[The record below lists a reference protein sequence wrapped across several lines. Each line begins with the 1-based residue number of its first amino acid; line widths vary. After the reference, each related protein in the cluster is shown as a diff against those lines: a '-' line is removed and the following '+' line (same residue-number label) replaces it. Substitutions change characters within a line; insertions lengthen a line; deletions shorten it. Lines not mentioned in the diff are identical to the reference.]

1 MRVAFYG
8 RVSTDDAQDPSLSIP
23 RQLGKCDEALAPIGE
38 KVSLTFWDVESGRKA
53 LDERGN
59 GKRDWTAEV
68 DVPRLGG
75 LPEILASAKAGEI
88 DAVIV
93 ESIDRLSRMTADG
106 TRIERELEECDVALF
121 AADEPLNSS
130 ATAILTRRVKQGVA
144 EWYVR
149 DLIERS
155 RAGMEE
161 SVRQGWHTGGPAP
174 YGYVLEPHPHPNPQ
188 KAREGRK
195 KHRLVINPVRGPIV
209 LLIFTWYVED
219 ELGLGTICERLNSD
233 LDRYPPPKRNRK
245 DENGLPQTWSKS
257 QLHSLLRNPKYTGY
271 NVWGRHDKRRGRPVL
286 RPREKWVWSAT
297 PTHEAIVPREL
308 FDAVEERAKRNG
320 RPARST
326 TPRHYP
332 QRRRGRPGRL
342 YVLRG
347 RVRCG
352 LCGRRMEGSHQ
363 KGSNWY
369 RCQYARRRGDAAAD
383 VSGHP
388 RVLGIKEDVVLDAVR
403 SFMSERLFG
412 PERLDL
418 LRDELAEAASDGAWQ
433 ERDSRLADLR
443 AEEKQVQQALYRQSL
458 RLEEHE
464 DPEHPV
470 LKLATQRIEELSGQA
485 EAIKATISELEAAQP
500 EEPRPEEIKTIL
512 AGIPDL
518 REALA
523 QADGEELIELLDAF
537 DVAVSYDKPGRTLEL
552 SALLANDFV
561 SSPNAKRPPG
571 GRSQNSSIA
580 GEGFEPATFGL

>member
-1 MRVAFYG
+1 MQRGVGTDRGEG
-8 RVSTDDAQDPSLSIP
+8 RHHLLEVD
-23 RQLGKCDEALAPIGE
+23 
-38 KVSLTFWDVESGRKA
+38 SGRKD
-53 LDERGN
+53 LDDRGR
-59 GKRDWTAEV
+59 GERDWSAEV
-68 DVPRLGG
+68 DVPCAGDMHKL
-75 LPEILASAKAGEI
+75 LADAEAAAF

-93 ESIDRLSRMTADG
+93 ESIDRVSRMTFDG
-106 TRIERELEECDVALF
+106 TRIERELERQDIALL

-174 YGYVLEPHPHPNPQ
+174 YGYALEPHPHPNPQ

-195 KHRLVINPVRGPIV
+195 KHRLVIDTVRGPIV
-209 LLIFTWYVED
+209 LLIFTWYVE
-219 ELGLGTICERLNSD
+219 EKLGLGTICERLNSD

-245 DENGLPQTWSKS
+245 DENDLPQTWSKS

-308 FDAVEERAKRNG
+308 FEAVEERAKRNG
-320 RPARST
+320 SPARPAD
-326 TPRHYP
+326 PKHYP
-332 QRRRGRPGRL
+332 QRRQGRPGRL

-369 RCQYARRRGDAAAD
+369 RCQYARRRGEAAAD
-383 VSGHP
+383 IAGHP
-388 RVLGIKEDVVLDAVR
+388 RVLGIKEEVVLDAVR
-403 SFMSERLFG
+403 GFMSERLFG
-412 PERLDL
+412 PERLNL
-418 LRDELAEAASDGAWQ
+418 LREELADAAIDGAWQ
-433 ERDSRLADLR
+433 ERNSQLGRLSV
-443 AEEKQVQQALYRQSL
+443 EETQVQQALYRQSL

-470 LKLATQRIEELSGQA
+470 VKLATQRIEELSGQA
-485 EAIKATISELEAAQP
+485 EAIKATIAELEAARP
-500 EEPRPEEIKTIL
+500 EEPRPEEIEAIL
-512 AGIPDL
+512 AGVPDL

-523 QADGEELIELLDAF
+523 QAEDEELIELLDAF
-537 DVAVSYDKPGRTLEL
+537 DLAVSYDKPTRTLEL
-552 SALLANDFV
+552 SAMLTSDFV
-561 SSPNAKRPPG
+561 SSPDAKRPPD
-571 GRSQNSSIA
+571 GRSRNSSIA
-580 GEGFEPATFGL
+580 GERLDLSGAPAVPLESVVKTAPQAKKQRSS

>member
-1 MRVAFYG
+1 M
-8 RVSTDDAQDPSLSIP
+8 
-23 RQLGKCDEALAPIGE
+23 
-38 KVSLTFWDVESGRKA
+38 
-53 LDERGN
+53 
-59 GKRDWTAEV
+59 
-68 DVPRLGG
+68 
-75 LPEILASAKAGEI
+75 
-88 DAVIV
+88 
-93 ESIDRLSRMTADG
+93 
-106 TRIERELEECDVALF
+106 
-121 AADEPLNSS
+121 
-130 ATAILTRRVKQGVA
+130 
-144 EWYVR
+144 
-149 DLIERS
+149 
-155 RAGMEE
+155 
-161 SVRQGWHTGGPAP
+161 
-174 YGYVLEPHPHPNPQ
+174 
-188 KAREGRK
+188 
-195 KHRLVINPVRGPIV
+195 
-209 LLIFTWYVED
+209 IFTWYVED

-245 DENGLPQTWSKS
+245 DENDLPQTWSKS

-286 RPREKWVWSAT
+286 RPRDKWVWSAT

-308 FDAVEERAKRNG
+308 FGAVEERAKRNG

-326 TPRHYP
+326 EPKHYP

-369 RCQYARRRGDAAAD
+369 RCQYARRRGEAAAD
-383 VSGHP
+383 LTGHP

-403 SFMSERLFG
+403 GFMSERLFG

-418 LRDELAEAASDGAWQ
+418 LRGELAEAANDGAWQ

-470 LKLATQRIEELSGQA
+470 VKLATQRIEELSKQA
-485 EAIKATISELEAAQP
+485 EATTTTIAELETAQP
-500 EEPRPEEIKTIL
+500 EEPRPEEIEAIL
-512 AGIPDL
+512 VDIPDL

-537 DVAVSYDKPGRTLEL
+537 DVAVSYNKPGGTLEL

-561 SSPNAKRPPG
+561 SSPTAKRPPT
-571 GRSQNSSIA
+571 GRSQKSSIA
-580 GEGFEPATFGL
+580 GERPGLRRAPPVPLESVVKTTAEAKKPHRR